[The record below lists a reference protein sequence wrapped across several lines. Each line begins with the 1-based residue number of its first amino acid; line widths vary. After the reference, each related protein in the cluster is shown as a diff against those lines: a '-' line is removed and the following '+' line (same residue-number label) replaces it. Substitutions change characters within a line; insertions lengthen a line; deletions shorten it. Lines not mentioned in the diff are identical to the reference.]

1 MSTGLSEI
9 GKKAGGL
16 ATTGLKMLTGAT
28 VAAATATAALVT
40 SAVQGYAEYE
50 QLVGGVD
57 TLFKDSSNTVQKY
70 ADEAYKTAGLSAN
83 EYMSSVTGF
92 SASLLQSLDGDTAKA
107 ADKANQ
113 AIIDMSDNANKMGS
127 DMTSIQNAYQGFA
140 KQNYTMLDNL
150 KLGYGGTKEEM
161 QRLLEDATKISGI
174 KYDISSYADV
184 VDAIHV
190 MQTEMGIAGTTAKE
204 ASTTIEGSV
213 NSMKSAWSNL
223 VVGIADDNADFDG
236 LVSNFV
242 DSVGTVGENL
252 LPRVETAITGV
263 GELIEQLLPVIIAE
277 IPQMINNILPDLLT
291 AGTGLVQSLI
301 TGIQENMPLIV
312 ESTMMIIEQLLAT
325 LLDMLP
331 QIIQLGM
338 DLIVNL
344 ALGLAQALPE
354 LIPQVIDCVL
364 AIVDTLLN
372 NIDMI
377 IDAGMEFVVAL
388 WTGLAEALPQLVEK
402 IPEIIIKLIEAIVNN
417 LPKIIES
424 GIKIIVSLAKGL
436 IKAIPQLIK
445 AIPQIIVAL
454 VKGFMQLSGKFH
466 DIGKNIVDGIWNGI
480 SAGWD
485 WLVGKV
491 KAIAAG
497 LVDAVK
503 GVFGI
508 HSPSTVMRDQIGV
521 YLAKG
526 LGEGFDDGMEDE
538 FSTGGLGNIKNMMNA
553 SFSPIQQQSLAFA
566 GAGGGNMTSNV
577 TVTLE
582 GEARGLFKAV
592 KKQND
597 MIYQSTGKKPLG

>member
-1 MSTGLSEI
+1 M
-9 GKKAGGL
+9 
-16 ATTGLKMLTGAT
+16 TTGLGKIGSVAGKALGGVAKLATGAIAAG
-28 VAAATATAALVT
+28 AAATTALVT

-50 QLVGGVD
+50 QLVGGID

-127 DMTSIQNAYQGFA
+127 DMASIQNAYQGFA

-204 ASTTIEGSV
+204 ASTTIDGSV
-213 NSMKSAWSNL
+213 KSMKSAWSNL
-223 VVGIADDNADFDG
+223 VVGIADDNQDFDK
-236 LVSNFV
+236 LVDNFV
-242 DSVGTVGENL
+242 DSVATVGENI

-263 GELIEQLLPVIIAE
+263 GDLIEKLLPVVIRE
-277 IPQMINNILPDLLT
+277 IPNVIDSVLPDLLES
-291 AGTGLVQSLI
+291 GVNMINSIL
-301 TGIQENMPLIV
+301 TGIQESLPQLTSSALEIV
-312 ESTMMIIEQLLAT
+312 MKLASSIIEMLPQLLEIGLQMIT
-325 LLDMLP
+325 QLRLGLSQSLPEMIPTIIDVVLNMVDILLDNLPLLIDAGLQLMIGLAIGIIEALPEIIDRLP
-331 QIIQLGM
+331 QIITG
-338 DLIVNL
+338 IIT
-344 ALGLAQALPE
+344 A
-354 LIPQVIDCVL
+354 
-364 AIVDTLLN
+364 LLN
-372 NIDMI
+372 
-377 IDAGMEFVVAL
+377 
-388 WTGLAEALPQLVEK
+388 
-402 IPEIIIKLIEAIVNN
+402 
-417 LPKIIES
+417 
-424 GIKIIVSLAKGL
+424 
-436 IKAIPQLIK
+436 
-445 AIPQIIVAL
+445 AIPQIAMAGVKLLGAL
-454 VKGFMQLSGKFH
+454 IMNLPSIIYSIISAVPSIINGIIGAFNNFIPKMAEIGLNLIKGIGNGIANGAGWLRDRVTDMCNSVMNSVKGF
-466 DIGKNIVDGIWNGI
+466 
-480 SAGWD
+480 
-485 WLVGKV
+485 
-491 KAIAAG
+491 
-497 LVDAVK
+497 
-503 GVFGI
+503 FGI
-508 HSPSTVMRDQIGV
+508 HSPSTVMRDKVGIF
-521 YLAKG
+521 LAKG

-597 MIYQSTGKKPLG
+597 MIYQSTGKRPLG